1 MHLRKKAA
9 QGVNVHGTIETIHR
23 GPPVAWLPLRPHT
36 GLDHGKKTGANAPGR
51 PRRASGGRQGAHT
64 PPAPPPAWCSQC
76 TSSGWRV
83 AQSSE
88 GIALPFSGTWR
99 CGILPARYRV
109 WQAPAGCKR
118 LAGEGERGAAN
129 IPKSPGYCWSTPT
142 YRNWCAQHASFE
154 GTKAE
159 QTSPRK
165 STPRTLKGLTNSIR
179 PFLRQAGAPGYRSSL
194 GVEQPMPEICVR
206 LAPLPRVFRQ
216 SVRCW
221 SSIGAPIRRI
231 KSGWKVL
238 GEAGTCASR
247 FFAPLLPAALLTRS
261 PRDRFGCPH
270 PCPR

>member
-1 MHLRKKAA
+1 MRDL
-9 QGVNVHGTIETIHR
+9 T
-23 GPPVAWLPLRPHT
+23 RPISR
-36 GLDHGKKTGANAPGR
+36 L
-51 PRRASGGRQGAHT
+51 ASAG
-64 PPAPPPAWCSQC
+64 
-76 TSSGWRV
+76 
-83 AQSSE
+83 
-88 GIALPFSGTWR
+88 
-99 CGILPARYRV
+99 
-109 WQAPAGCKR
+109 GCKR

-261 PRDRFGCPH
+261 PRGSVWVSSPV
-270 PCPR
+270 PRADVFDIFPVLVILGLKFRDTVLIPGNP